1 MRFALVL
8 PFFHPTDDPKECKEK
23 QQNNKNNERTHFFK
37 MNASNDFVARMDY
50 SEIVRRK
57 QTENMA
63 SLLNSSFMGMQ
74 IPRVV
79 ATNNIREHL
88 SIPYP
93 LSQWQKS
100 QFLYERI
107 IAAAGRKIDNQ
118 SYISIRPSNNSFA
131 MPIINRQSESGFD
144 IPHARSADFENS
156 ISSSPIHGHYPY
168 SVDTNYCQDNKL
180 LQTTPNG
187 RPTMHSEKCS
197 PILTMN
203 AKGTKHPYTFLFDNT
218 KTGAKRSHAEL
229 TNLCFTSERKKK
241 AKIDIADMPRR
252 PLTAYNFFFSEER
265 EIILAQ
271 LSTQRSGSGPTNG
284 IDSNTSNAPIS
295 KISSL
300 EKNDN
305 MDQKG
310 GQDQLQLI
318 EKSMRQLGPEEKEEL
333 HLKIKAKTAQ
343 ILKMAREGDKEK
355 KSHRKTHGKVSFK
368 ILAKIVGSRWHRLT
382 ATRKAYYDALAK
394 ADKERYE
401 EHRHIFD
408 SKNHLN

>member
-1 MRFALVL
+1 M
-8 PFFHPTDDPKECKEK
+8 E
-23 QQNNKNNERTHFFK
+23 
-37 MNASNDFVARMDY
+37 Y
-50 SEIVRRK
+50 SKIVRRK

-63 SLLNSSFMGMQ
+63 SLVNSSFMGMQ
-74 IPRVV
+74 IPQVV
-79 ATNNIREHL
+79 ATNNIRENL
-88 SIPYP
+88 SITYP
-93 LSQWQKS
+93 LSQEWQKS
-100 QFLYERI
+100 QFLYEKI
-107 IAAAGRKIDNQ
+107 TAAAGRKIDNQ
-118 SYISIRPSNNSFA
+118 SYTTIRRPSNNSFA
-131 MPIINRQSESGFD
+131 MPIIDRQSECGFD
-144 IPHARSADFENS
+144 ILHARSADFENG
-156 ISSSPIHGHYPY
+156 ISSSSIHGHYAY
-168 SVDTNYCQDNKL
+168 SVDTNYFQDNKL
-180 LQTTPNG
+180 LQTTTNG

-203 AKGTKHPYTFLFDNT
+203 AKGTKHPYSFLFDNT
-218 KTGAKRSHAEL
+218 EVGAKRSHAEL

-271 LSTQRSGSGPTNG
+271 LSNQRSGSGPTND

-300 EKNDN
+300 DKNDN
-305 MDQKG
+305 MYQKG

-333 HLKIKAKTAQ
+333 HLKIKAKTTQ
-343 ILKMAREGDKEK
+343 ILKMEREGDKEK

-368 ILAKIVGSRWHRLT
+368 ILAKIVGSRWHRLS

-401 EHRHIFD
+401 EHRYIYD
-408 SKNHLN
+408 SMNHLNQMDRF